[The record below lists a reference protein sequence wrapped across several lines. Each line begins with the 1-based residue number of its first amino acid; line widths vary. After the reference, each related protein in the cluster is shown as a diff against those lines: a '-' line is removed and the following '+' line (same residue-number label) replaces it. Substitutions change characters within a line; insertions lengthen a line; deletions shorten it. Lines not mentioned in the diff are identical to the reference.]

1 MKYIE
6 VYMTAESPQ
15 ELIDMVRHDV
25 AIWNMYSSDNADR
38 IKQIEQALNEAAN
51 KKNWNIT
58 RIKMKLKQEG
68 CNIG

>member
-6 VYMTAESPQ
+6 AYMKAESPQ

-25 AIWNMYSSDNADR
+25 AICNIIWNDYMDR
-38 IKQIEQALNEAAN
+38 ISHIEQALNEAAN